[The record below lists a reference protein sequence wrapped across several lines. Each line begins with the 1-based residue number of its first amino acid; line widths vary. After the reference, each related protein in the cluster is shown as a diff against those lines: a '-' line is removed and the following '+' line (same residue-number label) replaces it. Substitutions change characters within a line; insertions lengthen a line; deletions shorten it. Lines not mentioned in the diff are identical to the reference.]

1 MRENRLPSNTHRD
14 ITTPLPIVEATTPPI
29 TDYLLYDLYISISS
43 FLYFSL
49 IDKSKTCLMMSTCT
63 FLFLLSICAHL
74 MASQRMSCA
83 QAFSVIQKVNSL
95 SYSKISCHKSS
106 QSDFDFA
113 ITRSKLNKTIGS
125 FILSSLG
132 LLLSDK
138 APAGASL
145 DNTPSFSSSTLVI
158 ASLFDEIQN
167 ELISPSGG
175 ISYLQSCI
183 DSKDYASILEFTK
196 TYDLDFRKEKMG
208 KARKSLQDK
217 EKKEKALYY
226 ANAVTFDLIGT
237 F

>member
-1 MRENRLPSNTHRD
+1 M
-14 ITTPLPIVEATTPPI
+14 
-29 TDYLLYDLYISISS
+29 
-43 FLYFSL
+43 
-49 IDKSKTCLMMSTCT
+49 
-63 FLFLLSICAHL
+63 
-74 MASQRMSCA
+74 
-83 QAFSVIQKVNSL
+83 
-95 SYSKISCHKSS
+95 
-106 QSDFDFA
+106 
-113 ITRSKLNKTIGS
+113 
-125 FILSSLG
+125 G
-132 LLLSDK
+132 LLLADK
-138 APAGASL
+138 APAGATL

-183 DSKDYASILEFTK
+183 DSKDFTSILEFTK